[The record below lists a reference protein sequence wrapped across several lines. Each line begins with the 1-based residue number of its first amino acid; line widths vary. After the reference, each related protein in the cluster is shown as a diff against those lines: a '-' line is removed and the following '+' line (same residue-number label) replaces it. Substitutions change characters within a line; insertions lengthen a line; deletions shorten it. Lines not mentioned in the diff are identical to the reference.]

1 MSKEKQ
7 IITAATALQNR
18 QLLSALENLAVWDE
32 GSPCFCHVHGGG
44 GLNALATLNTIAIAT
59 RRVQQSRNPNLLN
72 NEHRCDCNVLPE
84 IKEILP

>member
-1 MSKEKQ
+1 MSNEKQ

-44 GLNALATLNTIAIAT
+44 AERARYTQHDRYCDEARAAIAK
-59 RRVQQSRNPNLLN
+59 PKPI
-72 NEHRCDCNVLPE
+72 E
-84 IKEILP
+84 